1 MLTKGGVLMIDIKA
15 LCKQCANKGICKY
28 TKQLCNIYETIEI
41 EYPFSVEI
49 KCKYFKN
56 IASGTDGM

>member
-1 MLTKGGVLMIDIKA
+1 MTNIKA
-15 LCKQCANKGICKY
+15 LCKQCVNKEICKY
-28 TKQLCNIYETIEI
+28 TKRLCNIYETIEI

-56 IASGTDGM
+56 IVSRTDGM